1 MSVLVTTPNLSTLTD
16 LGSLNY
22 QPGIAQS
29 LTSLASAMSDPTQG
43 EITQTVKS
51 MQAQS
56 TGLNS
61 QISFYANIVS
71 QEQTMLLNQY
81 ATLEETIGTLKNQG
95 SALTAELAQ
104 ISSNG

>member
-1 MSVLVTTPNLSTLTD
+1 MSPSLTD
-16 LGSLNY
+16 LGSLSY

-43 EITQTVKS
+43 EITQTIRPPS
-51 MQAQS
+51 QS

-81 ATLEETIGTLKNQG
+81 ANLEETIGTLKNQG

-104 ISSNG
+104 ISANG